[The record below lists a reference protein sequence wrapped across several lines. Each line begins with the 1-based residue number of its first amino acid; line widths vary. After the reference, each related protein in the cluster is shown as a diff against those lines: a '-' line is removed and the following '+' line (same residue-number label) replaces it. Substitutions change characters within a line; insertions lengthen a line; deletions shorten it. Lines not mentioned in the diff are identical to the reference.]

1 MKKILSILLCA
12 TFLFSSSALLIAQ
25 TRTAGIDQREHRQQI
40 RIRQG
45 IRNGEL
51 TRPEARRLEAEQ
63 GIIRADEAIAK
74 SDGKVTP
81 NERRKLQRELNRSS
95 RDIYLQK
102 HDGQVRH

>member
-1 MKKILSILLCA
+1 MKKILCILLCA
-12 TFLFSSSALLIAQ
+12 TFLFSSSILLIAQ
-25 TRTAGIDQREHRQQI
+25 THTPGINHREHRQQI

-45 IRNGEL
+45 IRSGEL

-95 RDIYLQK
+95 RDIYRQK